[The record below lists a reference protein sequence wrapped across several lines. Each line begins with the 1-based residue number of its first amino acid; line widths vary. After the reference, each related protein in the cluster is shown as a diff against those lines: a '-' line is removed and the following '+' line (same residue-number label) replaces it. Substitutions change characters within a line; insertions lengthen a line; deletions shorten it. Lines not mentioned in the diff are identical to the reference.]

1 MSVAMEQHQ
10 AWLEARKRLDAG
22 NNQVRTSKIVTL
34 KTVLRGNTAQVVR
47 ISPDVPLPKAAA
59 IPKRPKAGDR
69 PKPLPGPVMDK
80 VRHILEF
87 VGRKHGVSVTA
98 MRSAQ
103 RFEDVSK
110 ARQEACYLL
119 LTEAALSSPQAGRLM
134 GGKHH
139 TSVLYAAKTFAKREG
154 RSMP

>member
-10 AWLEARKRLDAG
+10 TWLEARKRLDAG
-22 NNQVRTSKIVTL
+22 NNQVRTSKVVTL
-34 KTVLRGNTAQVVR
+34 KTVVRGKTAQVVR
-47 ISPDVPLPKAAA
+47 ISPDVPLPSAAA
-59 IPKRPKAGDR
+59 VPRRPKAGDR
-69 PKPLPGPVMDK
+69 PKPLPDRVMDK
-80 VRHILEF
+80 VLSILHF
-87 VGRKHGVSVTA
+87 VSRKHGVSVTA

-103 RFEDVSK
+103 RFVDVSK

-139 TSVLYAAKTFAKREG
+139 TSVLYAAKAFAKSAG

>member
-10 AWLEARKRLDAG
+10 NWLEARKRLDGG
-22 NNQVRTSKIVTL
+22 NNQVRTSKVVTL
-34 KTVLRGNTAQVVR
+34 KTVVKGKTAQVVR

-59 IPKRPKAGDR
+59 VPRRPKAGDR
-69 PKPLPGPVMDK
+69 PKAIPDRQLDRVL
-80 VRHILEF
+80 RILHS
-87 VGRKHGVSVTA
+87 VGLKHGVSVAA
-98 MRSAQ
+98 MRSQQ

-110 ARQEACYLL
+110 ARAEACYLL
-119 LTEAALSSPQAGRLM
+119 LTEAALSSPQAARML

-139 TSVLYAAKTFAKREG
+139 TSILYAAKTFAKREG